1 MGKEKRKGI
10 SCSLGQRVFLAQPSA
25 SARGRGRRPSR
36 PTKEQRSSGG
46 RRGRGPTRQREERG
60 LTARSGRRRG
70 VNRLA
75 RPPVMPAAVLRR
87 DPGFATGKWWRGT
100 GGGRGS
106 RGWGQFDWRGLGW
119 PVHDAVAGARGSEV
133 AGEAAERNRRWGWVH
148 CVREGVAKLKNHMNW
163 TGT

>member
-10 SCSLGQRVFLAQPSA
+10 SCSLGRGVFSAQPSNSTRAGATGGPRRSGAARADVVGVGPRA
-25 SARGRGRRPSR
+25 S
-36 PTKEQRSSGG
+36 E
-46 RRGRGPTRQREERG
+46 RRGVNGAKRATE
-60 LTARSGRRRG
+60 G

-119 PVHDAVAGARGSEV
+119 PVHGAVAGARGGEV
-133 AGEAAERNRRWGWVH
+133 TGEAAERNRRWGWVH